1 MIERVGR
8 VDCAAL
14 IFYLLAMLGLTIAEA
29 KSYELPVVPPFQEML
44 GWGPN
49 PDRTM
54 EVEFPGVSFRY
65 SILDWKPAP
74 GCQAVKE
81 MVGMEELRWV
91 THAGFFSH
99 QYLTRS
105 YPMAFKREG
114 ESEWHWMNTKTYK
127 EKEPCLKADCRTQ
140 EE

>member
-1 MIERVGR
+1 MALNL
-8 VDCAAL
+8 AAAAVVFIL
-14 IFYLLAMLGLTIAEA
+14 ITGTAQAPDYDD
-29 KSYELPVVPPFQEML
+29 LPVVPPFQEML

-54 EVEFPGVSFRY
+54 EVSFPGISFRF

-81 MVGMEELRWV
+81 MVGLEELRWV

-99 QYLTRS
+99 QYLTKS

-127 EKEPCLKADCRTQ
+127 EK
-140 EE
+140 